1 MTGRSLLALLV
12 IATLTLG
19 FLAGR
24 WSAPAPRPPRPTS
37 APTELTPVTTAAVYT
52 CSMHPQIRST
62 DPKALCPICGMALVP
77 VAPTGGGH
85 STGSRRLR
93 LTTAAAALASIRTA
107 PVRRAFADVNVRLW
121 GTLDYDETAVK
132 TISAWAEGRLERLFV
147 DYTGISIRA
156 GEHLIEL
163 YSPQLYA
170 AQQELLSALR
180 TGTGAPGA
188 PLPPYAAVTVDAAR
202 TKLQLL
208 GLTPDQISAI
218 ERRREARTTLEI
230 RSPLGGVV
238 VRKHAS
244 EGDYVR
250 TGSPIYSVADLSR
263 LWVRLYAYESDL
275 AFLRLG
281 QDVDV
286 TTLAYG
292 HETFSSRISF
302 VDPTLDPKTRT
313 SSVRAVLANGDGR
326 LKPGMLVQA
335 VVHATVGDGGR
346 LAGSP
351 LAGLWMCPMHPE
363 VTSPAAGRCRVCGMP
378 LERADSLG
386 HGGAGESRPALL
398 VPATAVLLTGLRA
411 VVYRRVT
418 GSDDTTFEGLDV
430 ELGPK
435 AGDEYVVLS
444 GLGEGDQVAVGG
456 AFKIDASL
464 QLAGEHA
471 MMTPPGSPI
480 VAAPPGMA
488 MAPAMLMPT
497 AALPTTV
504 TSALDR
510 ATTACLDA
518 ASALADDDEAGART
532 ALERQLDDLGAV
544 PADLVP
550 QASRDALVESI
561 ELQVRTLAEAL
572 DTPDVTAL
580 RTSFAAVSAA
590 TESTLRTLGHGLPS
604 PVQVMFC
611 PMALGGGGA
620 RWLQRP
626 GPVANPYYGRAML
639 RCGEVRDELR
649 GRAP

>member
-1 MTGRSLLALLV
+1 MTNRLRLALLIIPV
-12 IATLTLG
+12 LLLG
-19 FLAGR
+19 VMVGR
-24 WSAPAPRPPRPTS
+24 WSAPAPQALPTS
-37 APTELTPVTTAAVYT
+37 PRTETGPTATPAVYT

-62 DPKALCPICGMALVP
+62 DPKAHCPLCGMPLIP
-77 VAPTGGGH
+77 VA
-85 STGSRRLR
+85 STGSPSTAGARRLS
-93 LTTAAAALASIRTA
+93 LTTDAAALAGIRTA
-107 PVRRAFADVNVRLW
+107 PVRRSFAEVDVRLW

-180 TGTGAPGA
+180 TGSSSPGA

-208 GLTPDQISAI
+208 GLTPDQIAAI

-238 VRKHAS
+238 IRKHAS

-281 QDVDV
+281 EDVDV

-292 HETFSSRISF
+292 HETFTSRISF
-302 VDPTLDPKTRT
+302 LDPILDPTTRT
-313 SSVRAVLANGDGR
+313 VDVRAVLANVDGR

-335 VVHATVGDGGR
+335 VVHARVGEAGH

-363 VTSPAAGRCRVCGMP
+363 VTTAVAGRCKVCGMP
-378 LERADSLG
+378 LERAESLG
-386 HGGAGESRPALL
+386 HGGGGESRPALL
-398 VPATAVLLTGLRA
+398 VPASAVLLTGLRA
-411 VVYRRVT
+411 VVYRRVE
-418 GSDDTTFEGLDV
+418 GSDDPTFEGLDV

-435 AGDEYVVLS
+435 AGDDYVVRS
-444 GLGEGDQVAVGG
+444 GLSEGDLVAVAG

-464 QLAGEHA
+464 QLAGKHA

-480 VAAPPGMA
+480 VPESPGMA
-488 MAPAMLMPT
+488 MPPEMTMPPE
-497 AALPTTV
+497 ALPTPV
-504 TSALDR
+504 RVAMDG
-510 ATTACLDA
+510 ATAACLDA
-518 ASALADDDEAGART
+518 SASLADDDEGGARR
-532 ALERQLDDLGAV
+532 ALERQLDELGSV
-544 PADLVP
+544 PADQVP
-550 QASRDALVESI
+550 QASRDTLAEAI
-561 ELQVRTLAEAL
+561 ELQVRSLTEAL
-572 DTPDVTAL
+572 ATEDMAAL
-580 RTSFAAVSAA
+580 RTAFAAVTTS
-590 TESTLRTLGHGLPS
+590 TESSVRSLGHGLPT
-604 PVQVMFC
+604 PIQVMFC
-611 PMALGGGGA
+611 PMALEGAGA

-626 GPVANPYYGRAML
+626 GPVANPFYGSTML
-639 RCGEVRDELR
+639 RCGEVRAELG
-649 GRAP
+649 GRTP